1 MIELQP
7 FGTED
12 FDRLIGWI
20 ESPEDLLQWAGP
32 AYIHPLDREQLEA
45 NFQRSLGENP
55 SRLIFRAVDSS
66 NSSVVGHVELG
77 NIDRRNRSVR
87 ISRVLVGDTSY
98 RGKGIGT
105 EIVEKALKVVF
116 EDLGMHR
123 VELVVFDFNSPAI
136 RLYTKLGFVEEGRL
150 RESRAMG
157 DEFWSLYQMSIL
169 EDEWRALKE

>member
-32 AYIHPLDREQLEA
+32 AYTHPLDREQLEA
-45 NFQRSLGENP
+45 NFQQSLGEKP
-55 SRLIFRAVDSS
+55 IRLIYKVLDSDTG
-66 NSSVVGHVELG
+66 SVVGHIELG
-77 NIDRRNRSVR
+77 NIDPRNRSVR
-87 ISRVLVGDTSY
+87 ISRVLVGDISY

-169 EDEWRALKE
+169 EDEWRA

>member
-7 FGTED
+7 FGRED
-12 FDRLIGWI
+12 FERLIGWI
-20 ESPEDLLQWAGP
+20 ESPEDLLQWAGT
-32 AYIHPLDREQLEA
+32 AYTHPLDREQLEA
-45 NFQRSLGENP
+45 NFQQSLGENP
-55 SRLIFRAVDSS
+55 TRLIYKVLDSDTG
-66 NSSVVGHVELG
+66 SVVGHIELG

-105 EIVEKALKVVF
+105 KIVEKALKVVF
-116 EDLGMHR
+116 EDLAMHR

-150 RESRAMG
+150 REARAMG

>member
-7 FGTED
+7 FGRED

-32 AYIHPLDREQLEA
+32 AYTHPLDRKQLEA
-45 NFQRSLGENP
+45 NFQNSLGENP
-55 SRLIFRAVDSS
+55 TRLIYKVVDSDIG
-66 NSSVVGHVELG
+66 SVVGHIELG

-105 EIVEKALKVVF
+105 EIVEKALKVAF

-123 VELVVFDFNSPAI
+123 VELVVFDFKTPAR

-157 DEFWSLYQMSIL
+157 DEFWSLYQMSLL